1 MNYGSRY
8 HIFIFIFGRWY
19 PRTKNLYRFLG
30 QFYFF
35 TVFVTCNNND
45 LYFVDTSLQ

>member
-8 HIFIFIFGRWY
+8 RIFIFIFGRCC
-19 PRTKNLYRFLG
+19 PRTKNLCRFLG

-35 TVFVTCNNND
+35 NVFFTCNNND
-45 LYFVDTSLQ
+45 IYSVVTSLQ

>member
-8 HIFIFIFGRWY
+8 LIFIFIFGRWC
-19 PRTKNLYRFLG
+19 PRAKNLCRFLG

-45 LYFVDTSLQ
+45 IYSVVTSLQ